1 MAFWKIGPR
10 GEVEFLGLQIVAG
23 YGTARSGKA
32 EVVAGTL
39 RLTIPRGLNGR
50 LRRELVE
57 ALVWR
62 ALARCYRGRF
72 QERMEVLNCEL
83 MQVSTPRLDI
93 RRQYRRWGS
102 YSSRGYIHLSH
113 RLLLAPQDLVDYV
126 ILHELAHVKEMN
138 HSARFWRLVAKACP
152 DYKERRQ
159 KLARFSLE
167 LPGRGRVPAEVQR
180 GIEEQLRRWL

>member
-1 MAFWKIGPR
+1 
-10 GEVEFLGLQIVAG
+10 
-23 YGTARSGKA
+23 
-32 EVVAGTL
+32 
-39 RLTIPRGLNGR
+39 
-50 LRRELVE
+50 
-57 ALVWR
+57 
-62 ALARCYRGRF
+62 
-72 QERMEVLNCEL
+72 
-83 MQVSTPRLDI
+83 
-93 RRQYRRWGS
+93 
-102 YSSRGYIHLSH
+102 
-113 RLLLAPQDLVDYV
+113 LLAPQDLVDYV